1 MTAALTLVAALSVP
15 FASAQTTQPA
25 DQAASQQDPEQ
36 AKAEFEAYSAW
47 YAAYKANDFAK
58 TIELGEPFVQKF
70 PNSKYTKF
78 IRDFIPRARVQLF
91 NQAQQQG
98 NINEMIRRGREII
111 AADPSKEIDIVTALA
126 VAIRQKELV
135 ANPPNFSH
143 AAEATEFTKRTAELI
158 EAGKIP
164 TGADPKKFNETKGQT
179 LGFLYQTLAMIED
192 KNRNNQDKAL
202 EYYVKAAQFEPNNP
216 AYYFECG
223 RIHQLKYAAAT
234 DKYNA
239 FPEEKRKVAP
249 ESMEPDVK
257 AAFDLINTEAD
268 AVINCWAR
276 FLGLAA
282 SSNSQAFPPA
292 MRAEVTNA
300 LKELYKF
307 RHPDEPDGYQKLI
320 DQHRANSTPPGASG
334 TGNTASSNQ

>member
-1 MTAALTLVAALSVP
+1 MK
-15 FASAQTTQPA
+15 
-25 DQAASQQDPEQ
+25 D
-36 AKAEFEAYSAW
+36 
-47 YAAYKANDFAK
+47 
-58 TIELGEPFVQKF
+58 
-70 PNSKYTKF
+70 
-78 IRDFIPRARVQLF
+78 
-91 NQAQQQG
+91 G

-126 VAIRQKELV
+126 VQIRQKELV
-135 ANPPNFSH
+135 ASPPNFSH
-143 AAEATEFTKRTAELI
+143 AAEATEFTKRTADLI

-164 TGADPKKFNETKGQT
+164 SGADPVKFNQTKGQT

-192 KNRNNQDKAL
+192 KNRSNPDKAL
-202 EYYVKAAQFEPNNP
+202 EYYVKAAQFEPTNP

-223 RIHQLKYAAAT
+223 RLHQVKYGAAF

-239 FPEEKRKVAP
+239 IPEDKRKVAP

-257 AAFDLINTEAD
+257 AALDALNKEAD
-268 AVINCWAR
+268 AVIDCWAR
-276 FLGLAA
+276 FLGLTAA
-282 SSNSQAFPPA
+282 SNNAAFPPA

-307 RHPDEPDGYQKLI
+307 RHPDSPDGYQKLI

-334 TGNTASSNQ
+334 ASNTASTKQ

>member
-216 AYYFECG
+216 AYYFESG
-223 RIHQLKYAAAT
+223 RIHKLK
-234 DKYNA
+234 
-239 FPEEKRKVAP
+239 
-249 ESMEPDVK
+249 
-257 AAFDLINTEAD
+257 
-268 AVINCWAR
+268 
-276 FLGLAA
+276 
-282 SSNSQAFPPA
+282 
-292 MRAEVTNA
+292 
-300 LKELYKF
+300 
-307 RHPDEPDGYQKLI
+307 
-320 DQHRANSTPPGASG
+320 
-334 TGNTASSNQ
+334 